1 VSALGPG
8 SSLPRSHGVDD
19 DVDGCRAGTG
29 HALEILEHPSLDVSS
44 ELGKPS
50 SPVDVQVELD
60 RDCPILAADPNA
72 PMPVQLTRDEAA
84 NAVDLTGG
92 IRGIACEN
100 LARDAGLTLQ
110 LMTIVG
116 A

>member
-1 VSALGPG
+1 MSALGPG
-8 SSLPRSHGVDD
+8 SSLRRSHGVDD
-19 DVDGCRAGTG
+19 DVDGRRAGTG
-29 HALEILEHPSLDVSS
+29 HTLEILEHSPLDVSS

-50 SPVDVQVELD
+50 SPVDVQVQLD
-60 RDCPILAADPNA
+60 GDCPILAADPNA
-72 PMPVQLTRDEAA
+72 PMAVQLTRDEAA